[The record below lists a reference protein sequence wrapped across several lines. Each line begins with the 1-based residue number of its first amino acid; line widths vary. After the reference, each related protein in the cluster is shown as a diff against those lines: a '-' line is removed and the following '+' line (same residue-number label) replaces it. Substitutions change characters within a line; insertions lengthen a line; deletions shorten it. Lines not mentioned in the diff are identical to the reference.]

1 MIYAYLIKHSEGLV
15 KVRSLESTLR
25 AKQPDA
31 GYFVIDEEN
40 LSLPLVT
47 ELTESQ
53 GLFAARYL
61 VRVEGAFSSA
71 EHKEV
76 LKKAIPL
83 MGKSENIFIFLSE
96 EVDST
101 IKKVLEVHA
110 EKIVEQKK
118 IVKEENERSGFNLFR
133 LTDAFGDRNT
143 NLLWSLYREAKENA
157 VTDEEIH
164 GLLCWQY
171 RQMLFATKE
180 SSAEDAGMK
189 SFIYTKVTRQARNFS
204 HQELVR
210 IGTALTAMNHDDRR
224 GLRDL
229 STSLELFTLILT

>member
-1 MIYAYLIKHSEGLV
+1 MIYAYLIKHSEGLA

-25 AKQPDA
+25 SKQPEA

-40 LSLPLVT
+40 LSLPLII

-61 VRVEGAFSSA
+61 VRVEGNFSSA

-76 LKKAIPL
+76 LKKGIPL

-96 EVDST
+96 DIDSAT
-101 IKKVLEVHA
+101 KKILTTHA
-110 EKIVEQKK
+110 EKVVEPKQ
-118 IVKEENERSGFNLFR
+118 VTKEENDRPSFNLFR

-143 NLLWSLYREAKENA
+143 NLLWSLYREAKANG
-157 VTDEEIH
+157 VSDEEIH

-180 SSAEDAGMK
+180 TSAERAGMK
-189 SFIYTKVTRQARNFS
+189 SFIFTKAVRQARNFP
-204 HQELVR
+204 HQEFIQ
-210 IGTALTAMNHDDRR
+210 IGRTLTAMNHDDRR

-229 STSLELFTLILT
+229 ATSLELFTLTLV

>member
-1 MIYAYLIKHSEGLV
+1 MIYAYLIEHNEGLA

-31 GYFVIDEEN
+31 GYFVVDEEN
-40 LSLPLVT
+40 LSLSLIH

-53 GLFAARYL
+53 GLFAKRYL
-61 VRVEGAFSSA
+61 VRVEGNFSSA

-76 LKKAIPL
+76 IKKAIPL
-83 MGKSENIFIFLSE
+83 MAESENVFIVLSE
-96 EVDST
+96 QVDSAT
-101 IKKVLEVHA
+101 KKLLATHAEKVLEP
-110 EKIVEQKK
+110 KK
-118 IVKEENERSGFNLFR
+118 ALDDVKEKQSGNLFR

-143 NLLWSLYREAKENA
+143 NRMWSLYREAKENGA
-157 VTDEEIH
+157 SDEEIH

-180 SSAEDAGMK
+180 SSAENAGMK

-204 HQELVR
+204 AAELVH
-210 IGTALTAMNHDDRR
+210 IGTTLTAMNHDDRR

-229 STSLELFTLILT
+229 ATSLELFTLTLR